1 MDRRLLE
8 ALNPGADL
16 ARPGTTI
23 LVTAPRSEARRYQ
36 ASRIE
41 VDKSNDQVRAY
52 GPDGALAAVYP
63 ATVGSIERPAPSGQ
77 FAVRHVTHN
86 PDYVYDPRVLT
97 FRVKGAHGRLT
108 LRPGPNNPVGTTW
121 IALTYPTYGIH
132 GTPDPSLIGKRASHG
147 CIRLTNWDAA
157 ELGRS
162 VQKGVEVD
170 FVGAETIPKT
180 G

>member
-1 MDRRLLE
+1 VDFTR
-8 ALNPGADL
+8 AGA
-16 ARPGTTI
+16 TI
-23 LVTAPRSEARRYQ
+23 LVTAPRSPSTSYQ
-36 ASRIE
+36 VSRIE

-52 GPDGALAAVYP
+52 GPDGALLTAYP
-63 ATVGSIERPAPSGQ
+63 ATVGSVERPAPSGQ
-77 FAVRHVTHN
+77 FAVKSVARN
-86 PDYVYDPRVLT
+86 PDYVYDPSRLT
-97 FRVKGAHGRLT
+97 FKVKGAHGKLT